1 MAINPQIQSRE
12 LVNMSA
18 NSAIFTTTL
27 FGNSSGATAAELT
40 AKDRAVQEAYLA
52 TSSASSMKTKI
63 PTVPSNQR
71 IAKDK

>member
-1 MAINPQIQSRE
+1 MTS
-12 LVNMSA
+12 
-18 NSAIFTTTL
+18 NSSIFTNTL

-40 AKDRAVQEAYLA
+40 AKDRTVQEAYLA
-52 TSSASSMKTKI
+52 TSSASSMKTII